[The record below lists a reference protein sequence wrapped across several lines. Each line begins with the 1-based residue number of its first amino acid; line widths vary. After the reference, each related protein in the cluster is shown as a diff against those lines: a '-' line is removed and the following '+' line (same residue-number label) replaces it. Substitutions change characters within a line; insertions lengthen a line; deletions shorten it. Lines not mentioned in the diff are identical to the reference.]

1 VKYLPLFHHFKAIY
15 QFPKHIMFLV
25 KIVANASLSNRE
37 WKLRWNDAPVQED
50 KKQLIASNKFVKH
63 FHDGVLNV
71 NIQNFYFFKF

>member
-1 VKYLPLFHHFKAIY
+1 MKYLPLFHHFKAIY
-15 QFPKHIMFLV
+15 QFPKHIFVLV

-37 WKLRWNDAPVQED
+37 WKLKWNDAPVQED
-50 KKQLIASNKFVKH
+50 KQNSNKLVKH

>member
-1 VKYLPLFHHFKAIY
+1 
-15 QFPKHIMFLV
+15 MFLV

-50 KKQLIASNKFVKH
+50 KKKLIASNKLVKH

-71 NIQNFYFFKF
+71 NIQNV